1 MKRFKN
7 KNLLIFFLL
16 LLISVYI
23 LCFKLFTS
31 FNNYYKLKRIY
42 VKKLNMKKLLK
53 IKLLNEKRIKP
64 IKFKAGNHR
73 FSTNLL
79 TVLSYVNYLRK
90 SGYDIKVK
98 VLNKKSLLIKSK
110 DIIITLNKIS
120 NIGVV
125 FSLLRTFRAFPSE
138 LKKISIKSGKD
149 TGIRIVI
156 NERLIGLT

>member
-16 LLISVYI
+16 LLISAYI
-23 LCFKLFTS
+23 LCFKLFPS
-31 FNNYYKLKRIY
+31 FNNYYKLRRIY

-53 IKLLNEKRIKP
+53 IKLFNEKRIKP
-64 IKFKAGNHR
+64 INFKAGNHR

-79 TVLSYVNYLRK
+79 TVLSYINYLRK

-98 VLNKKSLLIKSK
+98 VLNKKSLLKSK

-149 TGIRIVI
+149 IGIRIVI

>member
-16 LLISVYI
+16 LLISAYI

-31 FNNYYKLKRIY
+31 FNNYYKLRRIY

-64 IKFKAGNHR
+64 INFKAGNHR

-98 VLNKKSLLIKSK
+98 VLNKKSLLKSR

>member
-16 LLISVYI
+16 LLISAYI
-23 LCFKLFTS
+23 LCFKLFPS

-98 VLNKKSLLIKSK
+98 VLNKKSLLKSK

-120 NIGVV
+120 NIGVA

-149 TGIRIVI
+149 IGIRIVI

>member
-16 LLISVYI
+16 LLISAYI
-23 LCFKLFTS
+23 LCFKLFPS
-31 FNNYYKLKRIY
+31 FNNYYKLRRIY

-53 IKLLNEKRIKP
+53 IKLFNEKRIKP
-64 IKFKAGNHR
+64 INFKAGNHR

-79 TVLSYVNYLRK
+79 TVLSYINYLRK

-98 VLNKKSLLIKSK
+98 VLNKKSLLKSK

-120 NIGVV
+120 NIGVA

-149 TGIRIVI
+149 IGIRIVI

>member
-16 LLISVYI
+16 LLISAYI
-23 LCFKLFTS
+23 LCFKLSPS

-79 TVLSYVNYLRK
+79 TVLSYINYLRK

-98 VLNKKSLLIKSK
+98 VLNKKSLLKSK

-149 TGIRIVI
+149 IGIRIVI

>member
-16 LLISVYI
+16 LLISAYI
-23 LCFKLFTS
+23 LCFKLFPS
-31 FNNYYKLKRIY
+31 FNNYYKLRQIY

-79 TVLSYVNYLRK
+79 TVLSYINYLRK

-98 VLNKKSLLIKSK
+98 VLNKKSLLKSK

-149 TGIRIVI
+149 IGIRIII

>member
-16 LLISVYI
+16 LLISAYI
-23 LCFKLFTS
+23 LCFKLFPS

-98 VLNKKSLLIKSK
+98 VLNKKSLLNSK
-110 DIIITLNKIS
+110 DIIITFNKIS

-125 FSLLRTFRAFPSE
+125 FSLLRTFRAFPLE

>member
-1 MKRFKN
+1 
-7 KNLLIFFLL
+7 
-16 LLISVYI
+16 
-23 LCFKLFTS
+23 
-31 FNNYYKLKRIY
+31 
-42 VKKLNMKKLLK
+42 MKKLLK
-53 IKLLNEKRIKP
+53 IKLFNEKRIKP
-64 IKFKAGNHR
+64 INFKAGNHR

-79 TVLSYVNYLRK
+79 TVLSYINYLRK

-98 VLNKKSLLIKSK
+98 VLNKKSLLKSK

-120 NIGVV
+120 NIGVA

-149 TGIRIVI
+149 IGIRIVI

>member
-16 LLISVYI
+16 LLISAYI
-23 LCFKLFTS
+23 LCFKLFPS

-79 TVLSYVNYLRK
+79 TVLSYINYLRK

-98 VLNKKSLLIKSK
+98 VLNKKSLLKSK

-120 NIGVV
+120 NIGVA

-149 TGIRIVI
+149 TGIRIVV